1 MEDNVPPFHWP
12 RARIEVI
19 ISGKRQDS
27 RQSSKGL
34 YWQIILHQAPQQAT
48 PTPPPIQS
56 LEAALMNIER
66 GGPDPTIHADVSTY
80 TIKHRPPDST
90 THHC

>member
-12 RARIEVI
+12 RARIEELYLGNDKIAARVAKVF
-19 ISGKRQDS
+19 SGK
-27 RQSSKGL
+27 SSFIRPLSKL
-34 YWQIILHQAPQQAT
+34 RLL
-48 PTPPPIQS
+48 PPIQS

-66 GGPDPTIHADVSTY
+66 GGPDPTIHADAVSTY